1 MPFNLVSP
9 SKKISQIIAQSWLNG
24 ERLSFDKNFMVENG
38 LFSEDEAQY
47 IDDIQVVEESPEPRF
62 VGTITLN
69 QEGRLQ
75 IYIPYPQRPTDV
87 NDAPTD
93 EQLTRWVNSDVNS
106 EPFVPW
112 DEFSPWIPY
121 TSC

>member
-1 MPFNLVSP
+1 
-9 SKKISQIIAQSWLNG
+9 
-24 ERLSFDKNFMVENG
+24 MVENG

>member
-9 SKKISQIIAQSWLNG
+9 SKKISQLIAQSWLNG